1 MLFSFTFRV
10 PLKQVSCSNPS
21 LLNRVTKQYVVRADL
36 SDENETENSS
46 KRLLNIHSLL
56 IEEGLD
62 VLVHNASVYS
72 QTPIEELSLETMR
85 FLNRLHVEAPLQLSQ
100 GLVHLLASVN
110 GSIVGMTDTSAGKA
124 WEQLSHYTS
133 SKAGLRQL
141 MFNLAG
147 EYAPRV
153 RVNCVAPGAILS
165 ADWEH
170 EHFNKIVQSI
180 PLRRSGDPGDV
191 AGAVFFL
198 QRPLTS
204 PDKSCLLTVDGL
216 SILRKDFI
224 QALSPESIEVA
235 EVVKGAGLK
244 IRSQM
249 GSRVQNP
256 SLDTKKHLSET
267 ELSEHFMQ
275 NRLTP
280 ARFPYVEGCLDHV
293 FQSLRICSTTFA
305 VFGSCSA
312 EQPCRIAPRRER
324 NSIHWSCP

>member
-1 MLFSFTFRV
+1 MCEKKKEEIMTTKVCLVTGSGRRIGASIIRKFAAEGYAVLIHVSRSIEAGEL
-10 PLKQVSCSNPS
+10 LKSELIGQGH
-21 LLNRVTKQYVVRADL
+21 KADVVRADL
-36 SDENETENSS
+36 SDENETA
-46 KRLLNIHSLL
+46 KL
-56 IEEGLD
+56 IQTITQHPFVADREGLD

-72 QTPIEELSLETMR
+72 QTPIEELSMETMR

-100 GLVHLLASVN
+100 GLVQLLSAVN

-191 AGAVFFL
+191 AGAVFFFA
-198 QRPLTS
+198 TS
-204 PDKSCLLTVDGL
+204 PYLTGQELFVDGGW
-216 SILRKDFI
+216 
-224 QALSPESIEVA
+224 AL
-235 EVVKGAGLK
+235 
-244 IRSQM
+244 
-249 GSRVQNP
+249 
-256 SLDTKKHLSET
+256 
-267 ELSEHFMQ
+267 
-275 NRLTP
+275 
-280 ARFPYVEGCLDHV
+280 
-293 FQSLRICSTTFA
+293 
-305 VFGSCSA
+305 
-312 EQPCRIAPRRER
+312 
-324 NSIHWSCP
+324 NSS